1 MPTTTRTFE
10 GLAGA
15 GLAPV
20 PPTAARARGGF
31 VAARLASPDAAA
43 AVVRGLRDEGVWIDA
58 RGPLARLGPAPYVTD
73 DELDRGVE
81 AFVRH
86 ARLAARS

>member
-1 MPTTTRTFE
+1 M
-10 GLAGA
+10 
-15 GLAPV
+15 
-20 PPTAARARGGF
+20 
-31 VAARLASPDAAA
+31 AARLASPDSAA
-43 AVVRGLRDEGVWIDA
+43 AVVRGLRDEGVSIDA

-73 DELDRGVE
+73 ALDRGVE